1 MRESFRPFISQRVLL
16 SIPYANE
23 RKLED
28 AVTKSN
34 ASSSSL
40 SKEIVSSPFRRRA
53 ARRFVLKMNVNI
65 LIILS
70 TLRKSYLETNN
81 SKLSLSVR
89 ARWSFNP
96 SLRGMFPFPLS
107 CPLGNFAKLELELR
121 SELLPLATASAI
133 NEASF
138 KSNEPSMIES
148 KSRGVGGERE
158 RHMSAILNRFLIS
171 ALNTFWTLKHELGKY
186 FERGEQREDLL
197 KYYFRGNG
205 FLGVTA

>member
-1 MRESFRPFISQRVLL
+1 MSESLGKLFRPFISQRVFP

-34 ASSSSL
+34 VSSSSL
-40 SKEIVSSPFRRRA
+40 SKVIVSSPFRRRA
-53 ARRFVLKMNVNI
+53 ARRFVLKMDVNI

-70 TLRKSYLETNN
+70 TVTISHLETNN

-107 CPLGNFAKLELELR
+107 CPFARLEVELWLEP
-121 SELLPLATASAI
+121 LPLATAFAV
-133 NEASF
+133 NEKAPF

-158 RHMSAILNRFLIS
+158 RHMSVMLSRFLMS
-171 ALNTFWTLKHELGKY
+171 ALNTCWSLK
-186 FERGEQREDLL
+186 
-197 KYYFRGNG
+197 N
-205 FLGVTA
+205 AN